1 MNATI
6 RAEEIESNTEVDSN
20 LAAVTEVEAGI
31 RDFVRNDIAY
41 LRRPPVPS
49 PETAPL
55 DATTA
60 AALLGKLGGS
70 VKSERKAASSR
81 ANGKLGGRPRKSS
94 TGKKRPT
101 RPNAKTA

>member
-1 MNATI
+1 MTQTN
-6 RAEEIESNTEVDSN
+6 ETE
-20 LAAVTEVEAGI
+20 T
-31 RDFVRNDIAY
+31 
-41 LRRPPVPS
+41 P
-49 PETAPL
+49 API

-101 RPNAKTA
+101 RTNAKTA